1 MKRKR
6 FTRGFTLIELLV
18 VISIIG
24 ILAALLLPV
33 LARAREAARKA
44 SCQNNLKQMGL
55 VFIMYANENS
65 DLMPPGAPNQFWGD
79 AQYIPP
85 NPTFNYSQQMIRNN
99 YTMDARTIFPDYL
112 DDLEVMVCPSGIAG
126 HSGAKDRWYM
136 DETFAQENI
145 NNQFFSGLN
154 PDPLDGNPEFWSRV
168 RLLGVRPD
176 WECVTNQMYMYFPY
190 AIVTEEQGLF
200 LYDELD
206 RLMWLGQTDFMN
218 RDISILGGHAP
229 GGGNT
234 FYRTRIGAGRLF
246 ITDIN
251 NPANSVVSDT
261 QIPVMFDSFVENGR
275 VLMNHDPRGGNVLY
289 LDGHVEFERYE
300 TRNTTGFNVLYNFD
314 LPYTREFMFFMQLNV
329 YDNWP
334 LLNVPPWCG
343 NRLPGTVFQPRF
355 WFYPSDPMYDG
366 LNNLTT
372 F

>member
-6 FTRGFTLIELLV
+6 ISRGFTLIELLV

-65 DLMPPGAPNQFWGD
+65 DLMPPGSPNQFWGD

-85 NPTFNYSQQMIRNN
+85 NPSFNYSQQMIRNN
-99 YTMDARTIFPDYL
+99 YSLDARTIFPAYL
-112 DDLEVMVCPSGIAG
+112 DDLRVLVCPSGLAPHG
-126 HSGAKDRWYM
+126 GEKDRWYK
-136 DETFAQENI
+136 DETFAQEHITNEY
-145 NNQFFSGLN
+145 FTGLN
-154 PDPLDGNPEFWSRV
+154 PDPLDGDPEFWSRV

-176 WECVTNQMYMYFPY
+176 WECVTNQMYTYFPY

-206 RLMWLGQTDFMN
+206 RRMWLGETDFMN
-218 RDISILGGHAP
+218 RDINLLGGHAP

-251 NPANSVVSDT
+251 NPANSIVSDT
-261 QIPVMFDSFVENGR
+261 QLPVLFDSFLENGR
-275 VLMNHDPRGGNVLY
+275 IAMNHDPFGGNVLF
-289 LDGHVEFERYE
+289 LDGHVEFKNYQ
-300 TRNTTGFNVLYNFD
+300 TQDSNNFNVLYNFD
-314 LPYTREFMFFMQLNV
+314 LPYTRRFMNFMQLNV
-329 YDNWP
+329 YDGWP

-355 WFYPSDPMYDG
+355 WFYPSDTLYDG